1 MAGSTE
7 TTFYV
12 LAVYMGAVGITRYR
26 QALPAGL
33 LADLAGFVAAVVA
46 ARLAFGP

>member
-7 TTFYV
+7 TSLYV

-26 QALPAGL
+26 QALPAAL
-33 LADLAGFVAAVVA
+33 LAVPAAFTAAVI
-46 ARLAFGP
+46 

>member
-12 LAVYMGAVGITRYR
+12 LAVYMGSVGITRYR
-26 QALPAGL
+26 QALPAAL
-33 LADLAGFVAAVVA
+33 MADLAGFAASVLVVKA
-46 ARLAFGP
+46 VFG